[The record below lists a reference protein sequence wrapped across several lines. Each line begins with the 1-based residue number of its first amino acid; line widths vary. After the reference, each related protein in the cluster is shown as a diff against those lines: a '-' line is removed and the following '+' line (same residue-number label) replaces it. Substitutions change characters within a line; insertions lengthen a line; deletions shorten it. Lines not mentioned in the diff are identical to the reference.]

1 MEVPAMDFSR
11 IPNIIY
17 RYLWVVVLTTLVAG
31 LTTYFM
37 ISNEPIS
44 YKATTQLLVGTSLDS
59 PSPDLESLRIGGQLI
74 STYAE
79 LVQTRPFLESVN
91 NKLEQKEDLGELGR
105 ALSVRQSTETRV
117 LTVNVYHAD
126 PQQAVAIANA
136 AAETFVDMSPSKD
149 NTTEML
155 RTQMNVQ
162 SQQLEQIVVK
172 AETAI
177 QQLETELSELR
188 GAKTVTAEATALN
201 LERQNLII
209 QQLSDERGRLTEAL
223 RTLATIYGVL
233 LDTNTNQV
241 QIIEPARTVVPVDQ
255 NLLLRVVTAGLGGLV
270 FALLIIFAAEYL
282 DDRIRYPEDLTK
294 VAGVPVLST
303 IEKHSRS
310 EGAGPKQ
317 LVTFADPRSH
327 IANSYREI
335 VAKLLFAIG
344 ESIPST
350 LLVSSVGLESG
361 VDTAENAANLA
372 VAFAQ
377 AGHKVVLIDAQ
388 LHNPVLTRM
397 FRADNREGLADS
409 LVADSSRPQLVA
421 VDEVPGFR
429 FLPVGSSVDKGA
441 GAMLNS
447 VRMARLVEAVQ
458 DEADIVLIA
467 GSPISWFAESL
478 TLASQVTATILVVR
492 YGEAQ
497 GKIVSRVVGNLRAM
511 NVRIAGLIFD
521 YNLSTPVSRQSRRAG
536 SASTAVAPQAS
547 VSEQTSKS

>member
-1 MEVPAMDFSR
+1 MDFSR

-17 RYLWVVVLTTLVAG
+17 RYLWVVLLTTLVASV
-31 LTTYFM
+31 TTYFM

-44 YKATTQLLVGTSLDS
+44 YKATTQLLVGASLDS

-91 NKLEQKEDLGELGR
+91 NKLEQKEDLGALSR

-117 LTVNVYHAD
+117 LTVNVYHSD
-126 PQQAVAIANA
+126 PKQAVAIANA
-136 AAETFVDMSPSKD
+136 AAEAFVDLSPSGKD

-155 RTQMNVQ
+155 RAQMNVQ
-162 SQQLEQIVVK
+162 SQQLEEIVTN
-172 AETAI
+172 AEAAI
-177 QQLETELSELR
+177 QQLETELAELR
-188 GAKTVTAEATALN
+188 SARTVTAEATALN

-241 QIIEPARTVVPVDQ
+241 QVIEPARTVVPVDQ
-255 NLLLRVVTAGLGGLV
+255 SIFLRVATAGLGGLV

-282 DDRIRYPEDLTK
+282 DDRIRYQEDLSKIT
-294 VAGVPVLST
+294 GVPILST
-303 IEKHSRS
+303 IEKHPRS
-310 EGAGPKQ
+310 EGFGPKQ
-317 LVTFADPRSH
+317 FITFADPKSH
-327 IANSYREI
+327 VANSYREI
-335 VAKLLFAIG
+335 VAKLLFQIG
-344 ESIPST
+344 DSIPSA

-361 VDTAENAANLA
+361 EDTADAAANLA

-388 LHNPVLTRM
+388 LHNSVLTKT
-397 FRADNREGLADS
+397 FRADTREGLADY
-409 LVADSSRPQLVA
+409 LVASHSKIQLVS
-421 VDEVPGFR
+421 VEEVPGLQL
-429 FLPVGSSVDKGA
+429 LPAGSPSERGS
-441 GAMLNS
+441 GSMLNS
-447 VRMARLVEAVQ
+447 VRMAELIEIVQ
-458 DEADIVLIA
+458 KEADIVLIA

-478 TLASQVTATILVVR
+478 TLASQVSATILVVR
-492 YGEAQ
+492 YGEAH
-497 GKIVSRVVGNLRAM
+497 GKIVSRVIGNLRAM
-511 NVRIAGLIFD
+511 SVRIAGLIFD
-521 YNLSTPVSRQSRRAG
+521 YNP
-536 SASTAVAPQAS
+536 SASGAQPRLKAGTATTPVAPQAS

>member
-1 MEVPAMDFSR
+1 MDFSR

-31 LTTYFM
+31 FTTYFM
-37 ISNEPIS
+37 ISREPVS
-44 YKATTQLLVGTSLDS
+44 YKATTQLLVGASLDS

-79 LVQTRPFLESVN
+79 LVQTRPYLEAVN
-91 NKLEQKEDLGELGR
+91 NKLEQKEDLGALSR

-117 LTVNVYHAD
+117 LTINVFHSN
-126 PQQAVAIANA
+126 PEQAVAIANA
-136 AAETFVDMSPSKD
+136 AAETFIDMSPSK
-149 NTTEML
+149 NNATEVL
-155 RTQMNVQ
+155 RTHMSTQA
-162 SQQLEQIVVK
+162 QQLEQIVVK

-188 GAKTVTAEATALN
+188 NARIVGTEAAALN

-241 QIIEPARTVVPVDQ
+241 QIIEPARTVVPVNQ
-255 NLLLRVVTAGLGGLV
+255 NLLLRVATAGLGGLV

-282 DDRIRYPEDLTK
+282 DDKIRYPEDLSK
-294 VAGVPVLST
+294 IAGVPILST
-303 IEKHSRS
+303 IEKHPRLQGS
-310 EGAGPKQ
+310 GPKH
-317 LVTFADPRSH
+317 LVTFADPKSH
-327 IANSYREI
+327 VANSYREI
-335 VAKLLFAIG
+335 VAKLLFTIG
-344 ESIPST
+344 ESTSSS

-361 VDTAENAANLA
+361 EDTAHAAGNLA

-388 LHNPVLTRM
+388 LHNPVLSRM
-397 FRADNREGLADS
+397 FRADNREGLSDVLAGD
-409 LVADSSRPQLVA
+409 LAKPQLVS
-421 VDEVPGFR
+421 VEEVPGLQFI
-429 FLPVGSSVDKGA
+429 PAGSSDKGS
-441 GAMLNS
+441 GAVLNS
-447 VRMARLVEAVQ
+447 AKMSQLVEKVQ
-458 DEADIVLIA
+458 EEADIVLIA

-478 TLASQVTATILVVR
+478 TLASQVNATILVVR
-492 YGEAQ
+492 YAEAH
-497 GKIVSRVVGNLRAM
+497 GKIVSRVIGNLRAM
-511 NVRIAGLIFD
+511 KVRVAGLIFD
-521 YNLSTPVSRQSRRAG
+521 YNLSPSVSTSTRRRG
-536 SASTAVAPQAS
+536 TATAPVAPQAS